1 MFKAVTLECLLV
13 VESVFLGSAQS
24 RRYLIPGERVE
35 KSSPTGPAAQWVPVS
50 NSGLLDLRHVIFLS
64 NLKCLTGSA

>member
-35 KSSPTGPAAQWVPVS
+35 KSSHTGPAAQWC
-50 NSGLLDLRHVIFLS
+50 LS
-64 NLKCLTGSA
+64 ATQDCLT